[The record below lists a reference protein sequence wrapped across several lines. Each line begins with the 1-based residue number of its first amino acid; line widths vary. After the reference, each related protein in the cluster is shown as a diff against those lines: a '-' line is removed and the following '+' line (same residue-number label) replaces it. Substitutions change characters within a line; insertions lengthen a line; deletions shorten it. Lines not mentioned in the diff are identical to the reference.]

1 MSDTI
6 YKFKVKFIRRFYPT
20 KLKDVEGG
28 SWQINRVQIIEK
40 ATEDGFEF
48 GRGEVSLIGNQVLM
62 REDNSTYI
70 VHGKKVFNDKYNE
83 WQYEVV
89 YSQEYRPLKTIGD
102 KRDFLSLFLTERQID
117 EMYKALDDP
126 FEAFDKEDIES
137 LCQVKGV
144 GVKTAEKMIKRYIEC
159 KDCGSAHAELIK
171 LGLTPNMAHKL
182 TQHYKSSDVA
192 LEKIMKNPYILAEEV
207 KGIGFSK
214 ADEIAQ
220 LLGIGEHDPRTIR
233 AFILY
238 HLESIGEQGHTY
250 TTLSLLED
258 AIIEQLNLKDMNL
271 LDKELDKLV
280 EEGKVIYMQGSED
293 DTFALKEYY
302 ETERDIAYHIERLLS
317 GHNNIQMDRETA
329 LKRIKRQEAKQGWQF
344 TERQLEGVF
353 AIMENNVS
361 IIRGF
366 AGTGKSSSVAGL
378 LSCLEGEFYSF
389 AQCALSGKASVNLS
403 DITGQDGYTIHRLLK
418 YQPQKGFVYNAN
430 NPLHYNMIIL
440 DEASMV
446 DASLFLSLLEAI
458 PTGSKLVMLGDT
470 NQLESIGIGNIMKDI
485 IDSEILPCVTFDKIH
500 RQGAKSGII
509 PFSIGVAEAKCQ
521 YKDTWVGEEILGELQ
536 DLKVIGFSCEKGKTK
551 PSIDLIIREFKEM
564 YQECKDISQV
574 GVVLPTKSNGTS
586 CYKVNQLIQDIVLPK
601 RRRGDGIELGTGKET
616 YTIYKGDKVINLK
629 NNYKT
634 EPNIFNGNM
643 GEVISVDVE
652 EKTIIVDFYN
662 IGEVTLDGDDLKA
675 IDLGYAITTH
685 KSQGSGIPYLIYCVD
700 YSHFTMLNRE
710 QAYTGITRAKKKCT
724 FIFETKALNRAIR
737 TSNIKHKRTFLYHML
752 LDEL

>member
-28 SWQINRVQIIEK
+28 SWQINRVQIVEK

-62 REDNSTYI
+62 RDDNSTYI

-89 YSQEYRPLKTIGD
+89 YSQEYRPLKTNGD

-250 TTLSLLED
+250 TTLNLLED
-258 AIIEQLNLKDMNL
+258 AIIEQLNLEDMNL

-280 EEGKVIYMQGSED
+280 DDGKVIYIQGSED

-302 ETERDIAYHIERLLS
+302 ETERNIAYHIKRLANAPSNINLTEEELNERLTPL
-317 GHNNIQMDRETA
+317 E
-329 LKRIKRQEAKQGWQF
+329 KKQGWQF
-344 TERQLEGVF
+344 GDRQRDGML
-353 AIMENNVS
+353 AIANHNVVV
-361 IIRGF
+361 ITGR
-366 AGTGKSSSVAGL
+366 AGCGKTSAVAGVL
-378 LSCLEGEFYSF
+378 ACLDSWYTFE
-389 AQCALSGKASVNLS
+389 QTALSGKASVNLTEA
-403 DITGQDGYTIHRLLK
+403 TGQEGKTIHRLLK
-418 YQPQKGFVYNAN
+418 YQPRKGFAHNKN
-430 NPLHYNMIIL
+430 NPLKTHMVIL
-440 DEASMV
+440 DEAGML
-446 DASLFLSLLEAI
+446 DCLLANNLFEAI
-458 PTGSKLVMLGDT
+458 PTGSKLVILGDIA
-470 NQLESIGIGNIMKDI
+470 QLEAIGAGNLLSDL
-485 IDSEILPCVTFDKIH
+485 IDSGVVPVVEFDKVH

-509 PFSIGVAEAKCQ
+509 PFSFDVADGKCR
-521 YKDTWVGEEILGELQ
+521 YKDSWVGEEILGELQ
-536 DLKVIGFSCEKGKTK
+536 DLKVIGFSCEKGATK

-601 RRRGDGIELGTGKET
+601 RRRGDGIELGVGKET
-616 YTIYKGDKVINLK
+616 YTIYKGDKVINRK
-629 NNYKT
+629 NNYKV

-643 GEVISVDVE
+643 GEVVSVNAE
-652 EKTIIVDFYN
+652 EEIIVVDFYN
-662 IGEVTLDGDDLKA
+662 IGEVAIEGDQLKA
-675 IDLGYAITTH
+675 IELGYAITTH
-685 KSQGSGIPYLIYCVD
+685 SAQGSGIPYLIYCVD
-700 YSHFTMLNRE
+700 YSHFTVLNRE
-710 QAYTGITRAKKKCT
+710 QAYTGITRAKKKCS

>member
-1 MSDTI
+1 
-6 YKFKVKFIRRFYPT
+6 
-20 KLKDVEGG
+20 
-28 SWQINRVQIIEK
+28 
-40 ATEDGFEF
+40 
-48 GRGEVSLIGNQVLM
+48 
-62 REDNSTYI
+62 
-70 VHGKKVFNDKYNE
+70 
-83 WQYEVV
+83 
-89 YSQEYRPLKTIGD
+89 
-102 KRDFLSLFLTERQID
+102 
-117 EMYKALDDP
+117 
-126 FEAFDKEDIES
+126 
-137 LCQVKGV
+137 
-144 GVKTAEKMIKRYIEC
+144 
-159 KDCGSAHAELIK
+159 
-171 LGLTPNMAHKL
+171 
-182 TQHYKSSDVA
+182 
-192 LEKIMKNPYILAEEV
+192 
-207 KGIGFSK
+207 
-214 ADEIAQ
+214 
-220 LLGIGEHDPRTIR
+220 
-233 AFILY
+233 
-238 HLESIGEQGHTY
+238 
-250 TTLSLLED
+250 
-258 AIIEQLNLKDMNL
+258 
-271 LDKELDKLV
+271 
-280 EEGKVIYMQGSED
+280 
-293 DTFALKEYY
+293 
-302 ETERDIAYHIERLLS
+302 
-317 GHNNIQMDRETA
+317 
-329 LKRIKRQEAKQGWQF
+329 
-344 TERQLEGVF
+344 
-353 AIMENNVS
+353 MENNVS

-378 LSCLEGEFYSF
+378 LSCLEGEYYSF
-389 AQCALSGKASVNLS
+389 AQSALSGKASVNLS

-418 YQPQKGFVYNAN
+418 YQPQKGFVHNAD

-521 YKDTWVGEEILGELQ
+521 YKDSWVGEEILGELQ

-551 PSIDLIIREFKEM
+551 PSVDLIIREFKEM

-601 RRRGDGIELGTGKET
+601 RRRGDGIELGIGKET

-652 EKTIIVDFYN
+652 EKTIVVDFYN

-710 QAYTGITRAKKKCT
+710 QVYTGISRAKKRAS
-724 FIFETKALNRAIR
+724 FVFETKALNKAIR
-737 TSNIKHKRTFLYHML
+737 TSNIKYKRTFLYYFL
-752 LDEL
+752 KGEL